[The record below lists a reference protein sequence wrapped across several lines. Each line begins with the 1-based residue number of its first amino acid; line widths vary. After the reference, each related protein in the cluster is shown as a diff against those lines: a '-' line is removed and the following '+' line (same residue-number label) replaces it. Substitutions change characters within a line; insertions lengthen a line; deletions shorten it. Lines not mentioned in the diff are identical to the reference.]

1 MGDSRMIQLDLNQQ
15 DIEVLVDT
23 LEGYLSNLR
32 MEISATDLQDYRE
45 GLKLRKGILIKVLD
59 ELKETTA
66 H

>member
-1 MGDSRMIQLDLNQQ
+1 MIQLDLNQQ

-32 MEISATDLQDYRE
+32 MEISATDLHDYRE
-45 GLKLRKGILIKVLD
+45 GLKSRKDVLVKVLD
-59 ELKETTA
+59 ELKEKTA

>member
-1 MGDSRMIQLDLNQQ
+1 MIQLDLNQQ

-45 GLKLRKGILIKVLD
+45 GLKSRKEVLIKVLG

>member
-1 MGDSRMIQLDLNQQ
+1 MIQLDLNQQ

-45 GLKLRKGILIKVLD
+45 GLKSRKEILIKVLD
-59 ELKETTA
+59 ELKEATA

>member
-45 GLKLRKGILIKVLD
+45 GLKSRKEVLIKVLG

>member
-45 GLKLRKGILIKVLD
+45 GLKSRKEILIKVLD

>member
-1 MGDSRMIQLDLNQQ
+1 MIQLDLNQQ

-45 GLKLRKGILIKVLD
+45 GLKLRKEVLIKVLD
-59 ELKETTA
+59 ELKKSKP

>member
-1 MGDSRMIQLDLNQQ
+1 MIQLDLNQQ

-45 GLKLRKGILIKVLD
+45 GLKSRKEILIKVLD

>member
-45 GLKLRKGILIKVLD
+45 GLKSRKKILIKVLD